1 MMPVVRF
8 QQDGLVRSDTM
19 LRYLGDLND
28 LTQVT
33 ACFRVKFYQARNIM
47 PFISYATVKSDN
59 EFIIVYIYDTRRIQF
74 SCCGDVLMRVEIDLA
89 QQQWISMCMAVDLL
103 VGRWRLVSNGH
114 LQEGVVSS
122 NTGATPTITGG
133 GILIIGQEQDAFN
146 GGFDKFQSLRG
157 SLADLKL
164 YEGFLDTTQLI
175 SYTLCESSSVST
187 PSTIH
192 FSNIHQDFEAINVE
206 IEEIDL
212 NTVCLNDS
220 SIDVLF
226 PELRTF
232 QECEVLCHMSGGR
245 LSAPQNRKENRQ
257 LYKQTLA
264 YSNTYLDKGTVTRRV
279 YWLGV
284 KGDTSTQKWTYSN
297 LPIAYSNF
305 IKGTSSTIIS
315 KSNCVLFQGTIVSVV
330 GVYGEWTPKNCDFK
344 AHTVCHFDHIVTL
357 RMRGL
362 CRRSK
367 FDRKYLMIED
377 GLFPKFVG
385 EMFSEITR
393 LPASVSGPKSSSDY
407 GIWKIVRKDIPTVKA
422 TLVLKS
428 PIQYPVGL
436 NTWEVEDAECGTG
449 AVQLMMTSCKDH
461 QFSCTNGQ
469 CINIGQRC
477 DLEVDCSDFSDEE
490 QCSFMDPPEGYDSSK
505 PPARQH
511 RHTPISIG
519 LHINILTIRELD
531 ISNFK
536 FVCEIVVTLEWYDDR
551 LKYFHLNYAETI
563 NVVSNITDVWIPTL
577 EYLGHGDTTSE
588 VTERKVTLWIRRLSQ
603 PLPDDDEIL
612 IEGEVFTGAENLLV
626 LKRKMTVTTLCRYNL
641 EAFPFD
647 TQTCALGMV
656 LSHVSSQYVALVPQ
670 DGGVTL
676 TGERRMLEYL
686 LVDEQMVT
694 DNKSEDVC
702 RVFFPQGNHSGQTM
716 ELTFK
721 NLSTFYVFST
731 YLPTLIIVVID
742 YLVFYFPL
750 ENFNERIMVGLT
762 GLLVEATFFSQ
773 VSSSIPRTAY
783 LKLVDIWF
791 VFCIVSLFL
800 VVVTVAIV
808 QWLQDRYQ
816 CKFTFTLKDRGNSVV
831 LRVGNI
837 KSMVS
842 QPKRRVSAQGINLAA
857 KIVFPLLAAA
867 FLSLYISVALRD

>member
-1 MMPVVRF
+1 MSVC
-8 QQDGLVRSDTM
+8 L
-19 LRYLGDLND
+19 
-28 LTQVT
+28 
-33 ACFRVKFYQARNIM
+33 A
-47 PFISYATVKSDN
+47 
-59 EFIIVYIYDTRRIQF
+59 
-74 SCCGDVLMRVEIDLA
+74 IDLRA
-89 QQQWISMCMAVDLL
+89 GLW
-103 VGRWRLVSNGH
+103 RWARNGH
-114 LQEGVVSS
+114 LQEGVVSFK
-122 NTGATPTITGG
+122 TATPPTITGG
-133 GILIIGQEQDAFN
+133 GTLIIGQEQDALN

-157 SLADLKL
+157 SLTDLKL
-164 YEGFLDTTQLI
+164 YEGFLDTTQLV
-175 SYTLCESSSVST
+175 SYTL
-187 PSTIH
+187 
-192 FSNIHQDFEAINVE
+192 
-206 IEEIDL
+206 
-212 NTVCLNDS
+212 
-220 SIDVLF
+220 
-226 PELRTF
+226 
-232 QECEVLCHMSGGR
+232 
-245 LSAPQNRKENRQ
+245 
-257 LYKQTLA
+257 
-264 YSNTYLDKGTVTRRV
+264 
-279 YWLGV
+279 W
-284 KGDTSTQKWTYSN
+284 
-297 LPIAYSNF
+297 F
-305 IKGTSSTIIS
+305 I
-315 KSNCVLFQGTIVSVV
+315 V
-330 GVYGEWTPKNCDFK
+330 GANGMFGEWFTKSCDFK
-344 AHTVCHFDHIVTL
+344 AHLVCHFDQPVTL

-362 CRRSK
+362 CRRSNL
-367 FDRKYLMIED
+367 DRKYLMIDD

-385 EMFSEITR
+385 ELYSEIIKHPDTYID
-393 LPASVSGPKSSSDY
+393 PDTSSDY

-436 NTWEVEDAECGTG
+436 NTWEVEDAECGNG
-449 AVQLMMTSCKDH
+449 VLQLMMTSCKEH

-477 DLEVDCSDFSDEE
+477 DLEVDCSDFSDEA

-676 TGERRMLEYL
+676 TGERRMLEYV
-686 LVDEQMVT
+686 LVDEQIVSQ
-694 DNKSEDVC
+694 DK
-702 RVFFPQGNHSGQTM
+702 GNHSGQTM

-731 YLPTLIIVVID
+731 YLPTLIIVVIG

-750 ENFNERIMVGLT
+750 DNFNERIMVGLT

-773 VSSSIPRTAY
+773 VSASIPRTAY

-800 VVVTVAIV
+800 VVVTVTVV
-808 QWLQDRYQ
+808 QWLQE
-816 CKFTFTLKDRGNSVV
+816 RGTAVMM
-831 LRVGNI
+831 RVGN
-837 KSMVS
+837 KVSMPKVT
-842 QPKRRVSAQGINLAA
+842 KRRLSAFGVNRATRI
-857 KIVFPLLAAA
+857 IFPLLATA
-867 FLSLYISVALRD
+867 FLSVYISVALSDKNNHL